1 MVATSNDGSRVIG
14 DRPGEPWRQ
23 LHRYWLSKH
32 VDGRP
37 PARADID
44 PITEIPRLVANLMI
58 IDSVEDGFIYRFV
71 GTEVVSQTGE
81 DMTGRHVGLSRKY
94 GPIRSTWIG
103 ALEFVRAKRQP
114 QLLESFDAV
123 RDEQTPRLLKSGVSA
138 SCDHATA
145 VTIVLP
151 LVTNTGETEKLL
163 VGVFYDRR
171 FDAIDQVDYLDMSRP
186 PI

>member
-1 MVATSNDGSRVIG
+1 MVAASNDGSRVIG

-114 QLLESFDAV
+114 QLLIYRFGPQAEARQAV
-123 RDEQTPRLLKSGVSA
+123 LLLPLYAAPGSVFKILGGGFSGEYFPPGLQVDGVS
-138 SCDHATA
+138 
-145 VTIVLP
+145 VQEVP
-151 LVTNTGETEKLL
+151 G
-163 VGVFYDRR
+163 
-171 FDAIDQVDYLDMSRP
+171 
-186 PI
+186 